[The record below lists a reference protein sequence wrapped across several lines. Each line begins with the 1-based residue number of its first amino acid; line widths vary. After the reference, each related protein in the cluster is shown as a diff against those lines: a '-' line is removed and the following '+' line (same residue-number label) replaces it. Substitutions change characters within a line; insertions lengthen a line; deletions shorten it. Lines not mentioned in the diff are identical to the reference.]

1 MKFLKKNYNQN
12 LLKSNF
18 LREACR
24 CAKKMIVS
32 SEASTKQK
40 SQLLKTYMEN
50 YDLNSYLTADWKN
63 ESISFKIFFFFM
75 RIRTYTLLVH
85 LTRLLG

>member
-1 MKFLKKNYNQN
+1 MKFLKKTII
-12 LLKSNF
+12 K
-18 LREACR
+18 
-24 CAKKMIVS
+24 IS